1 MACPDE
7 SIPFLPARPHIC
19 LKTLEL
25 IRFFPNVKGLR
36 IITTRAGRLTPA
48 DKVVVETK
56 TRINP
61 WRKEFSIAL
70 TLGWNL
76 VSHDFLDIKIFLQ
89 EAHFLALHLIFKNKI
104 VILYKQL
111 FFEKFSEFSILW
123 RPFSEDWFLRCSVKV
138 LSTLLIVKYFHF
150 NFEIVSYFLAP
161 YPSFFG
167 C

>member
-61 WRKEFSIAL
+61 CRKEFSIAL
-70 TLGWNL
+70 TLG
-76 VSHDFLDIKIFLQ
+76 
-89 EAHFLALHLIFKNKI
+89 
-104 VILYKQL
+104 
-111 FFEKFSEFSILW
+111 
-123 RPFSEDWFLRCSVKV
+123 
-138 LSTLLIVKYFHF
+138 
-150 NFEIVSYFLAP
+150 
-161 YPSFFG
+161 
-167 C
+167 